1 MEPEQNKEVVRRQF
15 EYLSVGNVEGAVA
28 LWAPEGHNHGR
39 KVDPGRVRKLYESL
53 HSLQERHVL
62 HEMIAEGDW
71 VAVRTTCTGVH
82 AAEPQIPVNSG
93 IFTGVPPTGRAYQ
106 VEHLHLFKIESGLI
120 TEHWATR
127 DDLGAALQVGFT
139 LKAPST

>member
-1 MEPEQNKEVVRRQF
+1 
-15 EYLSVGNVEGAVA
+15 
-28 LWAPEGHNHGR
+28 
-39 KVDPGRVRKLYESL
+39 
-53 HSLQERHVL
+53 LQERHVL

-93 IFTGVPPTGRAYQ
+93 IFTGVAPTGRTYQ